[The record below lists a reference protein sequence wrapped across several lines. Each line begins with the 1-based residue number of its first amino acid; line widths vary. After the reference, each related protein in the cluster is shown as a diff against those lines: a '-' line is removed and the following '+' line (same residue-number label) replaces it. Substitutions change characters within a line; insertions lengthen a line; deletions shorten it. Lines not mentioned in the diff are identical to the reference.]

1 MQAIIKFIKT
11 TVLGAIVIIIPMAV
25 IIYVLADIFG
35 KLIAVTSPLTE
46 GMTFGPVRNALIVV
60 LLAILLIIL
69 VFFIA
74 GLLLNSFWGKSI
86 KNWVESKIFENIPM
100 FSTIKQLTQRVA
112 GIENSNFPVVE
123 VDLYGSDV
131 KVLGIVVE
139 TLADGRLMVYTPSS
153 PVITVGQLYIVP
165 EDRAKQIDAS
175 IPDTINCLSKVGL
188 EANKIYQDAK

>member
-11 TVLGAIVIIIPMAV
+11 TVLGAIVVIVPMAV
-25 IIYVLADIFG
+25 IVYVLVDIFN
-35 KLIAVTSPLTE
+35 KLVGVTTPFTE
-46 GMTFGPVRNALIVV
+46 GMTFGPVRNALLVV

-86 KNWVESKIFENIPM
+86 KNWIESKIFENIPM

-123 VDLYGSDV
+123 IDLYGSDV

-165 EDRAKQIDAS
+165 EDRAKQLDAS

-188 EANKIYQDAK
+188 EAHKIYQE